1 MTAVAIRL
9 SAELRARWRAW
20 LLLAVVAGLLGGLV
34 LAVFAGARRGE
45 SALERLLVV
54 SRPQD
59 VTIAKGFVFQ
69 NDDVDFDRIER
80 LPQVA
85 RVSRDR
91 PLAAL
96 IRTRSGEQMYGGH
109 EASVIPL
116 ASPDG
121 SQLRTLNRP
130 PLVAGRLP
138 RPGSDDEILA
148 DRKAVEIL
156 GLGVGETIPVRF
168 IWKRLLGTPAV
179 DFGAHPDRAEVGPLA
194 RLHIVGVHARVGSDD
209 FSGEL
214 RLPPAVYRALG
225 GAKLGSFQEILNVQL
240 RSGAAG
246 IPSFRAAVD
255 RIAGPG
261 DFVFSPAAADRTKVQ
276 RSIELEARALRLI
289 AVLGALVLLMLLAL
303 ALMRQAEQGAADLP
317 TLRAFGMSRAQLVAL
332 GVARA
337 ALVGMVAAA
346 LAVAVAIAVS
356 PLAPIGR
363 ARDLEPQPGID
374 VDVAALATGATAILV
389 AALAAGALAALRT
402 LRTPVAH
409 GSRQGTAGALPR
421 AGLPPSMLA
430 GLSLALVRRPGGPG
444 PGPTLAGAI
453 AAVAVAATAL
463 TFSASL
469 DRLLT
474 TPELYGQNWDYEAPF
489 DPSDV
494 PALRA
499 GEGIPGLPPGRWL
512 SGVAVGTGSR
522 LDVGGRLIGVNAYDD
537 VQGRVPPTVVEGRA
551 PRGPSEILLA
561 RKTLDELGLE
571 IGDSVVVR
579 RGRRAVSMRVVG
591 QGVVPESEW
600 VKFGEGAALTFAGF
614 KRVVPDAILFQVH
627 LAVAPGA
634 GREASLGRLERHY
647 DWAGPARP
655 SSIGDFDGLTGLPA
669 LVVALLGASAA
680 AALALTLTTSVRHRR
695 RELAILKTL
704 GFVRGQIFATVGWQ
718 ATAIA
723 AIGLVVGVPL
733 GVAAGRFLWNLYAE
747 DVGVVPAA
755 VVPVAATAL
764 IVPATLILANLIAAI
779 PGRMA
784 ARTQPALALRAE

>member
-1 MTAVAIRL
+1 M
-9 SAELRARWRAW
+9 
-20 LLLAVVAGLLGGLV
+20 
-34 LAVFAGARRGE
+34 
-45 SALERLLVV
+45 
-54 SRPQD
+54 
-59 VTIAKGFVFQ
+59 TIAKGFVFQ

-332 GVARA
+332 GVARGSAGRDGRRRAGRGGGDRSLSARADRSRTGPRTA
-337 ALVGMVAAA
+337 ARHRRRRRRARDRRDRDPRRG
-346 LAVAVAIAVS
+346 
-356 PLAPIGR
+356 PGGGR
-363 ARDLEPQPGID
+363 ARRPPQ
-374 VDVAALATGATAILV
+374 V
-389 AALAAGALAALRT
+389 
-402 LRTPVAH
+402 RTPVAH